1 VASGNRGGILIGK
14 GVPKETTMG
23 PWIVIAVAGAILSV
37 FGLGHLILQY
47 RRGELGGPHFAL
59 LAGLFAIIVVLAFRS
74 LEIAGFA
81 FLVLWIPALI
91 AVHRSRQRRLDGA
104 GNS

>member
-1 VASGNRGGILIGK
+1 MGPWVLIAVVGGILSLVGW
-14 GVPKETTMG
+14 GR
-23 PWIVIAVAGAILSV
+23 LV
-37 FGLGHLILQY
+37 FQY

-59 LAGLFAIIVVLAFRS
+59 LAGLYAIIVVIAFRS

-91 AVHRSRQRRLDGA
+91 AVNRSRQGKLGGT
-104 GNS
+104 GNG